1 MKKFLSALIAVVC
14 CCCTFFI
21 SVSAEED
28 TYTEEKQTII
38 ELAID
43 GIADYKRLYDGD
55 ITVEQFYS
63 SINQRTGKMY
73 YNTFVDKAIVI
84 QMLNDIGID
93 TESYFQ
99 DYLDWRFGEDYNNQQ
114 LQGYGAFLSANRSAD
129 GLQFTY
135 CYGDY
140 GVISLNSDGS
150 IKSYHLL
157 NETSSK
163 FKYVD
168 SNYSI
173 NPPIISEY
181 ETSKGYSCLPSN
193 LLNYGGDWRY
203 VDGTK
208 VDIPSAPI
216 GDLPQSPSDLPE
228 DLFNDFLDDLSEEL
242 KKNQVDLTNLNK
254 VTAEMLNKI
263 NNFYNAFTG
272 NDFLTNEH
280 FDTFLKEGKQYFN
293 GKEIAGTLY
302 NVIPKDKNFFQNLT
316 HKDTMLVEYEGK
328 NYYLETDGT
337 LLYKDN
343 KYYFVDMNYFSDD
356 GTLNKEDDSEKELF
370 DFNQGKIDNAFGTSK
385 KSTLSES
392 AVDVMVKRLK
402 PFMRISVVVKHVV
415 NSIDGNPTQ
424 IHAQINGI
432 DYCVVDF
439 ATFDNYISY
448 IRVLTVGILY
458 LALGIKIFKDISKV
472 IANGG

>member
-1 MKKFLSALIAVVC
+1 MKKFVSTMMALVC

-73 YNTFVDKAIVI
+73 YNTFVDKAIII
-84 QMLNDIGID
+84 QILNDMGVD

-99 DYLDWRFGEDYNNQQ
+99 DYLDWRYGEDYNSHQ

-140 GVISLNSDGS
+140 GFISLNSDGS

-157 NETSSK
+157 NDTSSK

-181 ETSKGYSCLPSN
+181 ETSNGYSCLPSN

-203 VDGTK
+203 ADGTK
-208 VDIPSAPI
+208 VDIPSVPT
-216 GDLPQSPSDLPE
+216 GDLPQNPTDLSD
-228 DLFNDFLDDLSEEL
+228 DLFNDFLDDLSDEL
-242 KKNQVDLTNLNK
+242 KKNQVDLTNLNE
-254 VTAEMLNKI
+254 VSAEMLNKI
-263 NNFYNAFTG
+263 NNFYNAF
-272 NDFLTNEH
+272 NNADLLTNANY
-280 FDTFLKEGKQYFN
+280 DIGVRKIVDAL
-293 GKEIAGTLY
+293 
-302 NVIPKDKNFFQNLT
+302 DNLSDYT
-316 HKDTMLVEYEGK
+316 QEL
-328 NYYLETDGT
+328 N
-337 LLYKDN
+337 
-343 KYYFVDMNYFSDD
+343 DD
-356 GTLNKEDDSEKELF
+356 GTQKEM
-370 DFNQGKIDNAFGTSK
+370 FNFSQGSIDNAFGADK
-385 KSTLSES
+385 KSTLSKS
-392 AVDVMVKRLK
+392 AVEVMAKRLK
-402 PFMRISVVVKHVV
+402 PFMRIAVVVKHVV

-424 IHAQINGI
+424 IHAQINGT

-439 ATFDNYISY
+439 AMFDNYIAY